1 MPVGKSVVFTV
12 RDGTGRLLVVDHCE
26 IQQDNRVVD
35 NAGMITPDCVYT
47 TLSVVTER
55 PTVQISILYFGE
67 GREPPQL
74 SLIGRSVTIIP

>member
-1 MPVGKSVVFTV
+1 LITTKSSRT
-12 RDGTGRLLVVDHCE
+12 TGSWT
-26 IQQDNRVVD
+26 
-35 NAGMITPDCVYT
+35 TPDRVYT
-47 TLSVVTER
+47 TLSVVPER